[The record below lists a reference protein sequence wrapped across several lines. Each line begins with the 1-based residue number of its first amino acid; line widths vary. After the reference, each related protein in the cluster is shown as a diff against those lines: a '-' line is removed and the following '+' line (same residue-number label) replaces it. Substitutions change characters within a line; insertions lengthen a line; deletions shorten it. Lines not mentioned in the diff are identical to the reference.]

1 MSSTSS
7 IILSTLDKVLISF
20 IPNTIKTITSTINNI
35 AYDRA
40 KRAREIEYIKEI
52 AKDDVVDER
61 VLAAESTIIK
71 ETTYDYLEAAE
82 LLDSISDDDTA
93 LESAEIDRILSAEDD
108 ITFNEMADID
118 NRADKLF

>member
-1 MSSTSS
+1 M
-7 IILSTLDKVLISF
+7 L
-20 IPNTIKTITSTINNI
+20 TSTINNI